1 MATYTEKDKVVPIIV
16 EYGARGIKSYTEEEH
31 LESIKQAF
39 IDKKADFITLDSN
52 INGQQFLSANVAWAM
67 NKGWLYCSSS
77 AGYPEDQDAQE
88 TIWAFRLTEKG
99 IKELTDTEP
108 QVVAS

>member
-67 NKGWLYCSSS
+67 NKGWLLQLVGGLSGRSRR
-77 AGYPEDQDAQE
+77 AGNHM
-88 TIWAFRLTEKG
+88 G
-99 IKELTDTEP
+99 IPADRERHQRTH
-108 QVVAS
+108 